1 MKLLVADNYFRDGPR
16 DLPKEVIYIDFN
28 IVIDI
33 DTEFDHA
40 LDETVWQYR

>member
-1 MKLLVADNYFRDGPR
+1 MKLLVADNIFS
-16 DLPKEVIYIDFN
+16 LQSPKRSDST

-40 LDETVWQYR
+40 LDATVWQNR